1 MEAKNIIKLD
11 LQFFGGN
18 GAGGTSLSNGGGGN
32 ISIVGETDVWS
43 YRHNA
48 NNQAFVDEIN
58 SGIRGIQGD
67 FPDVMD
73 TVNTVTAAEFGGS
86 DKYQTL
92 GAYGNGGLM
101 MNQKY
106 TNIDKMN
113 KVYDNAVQ
121 SGFHPSRGN
130 KTGTQAVALH
140 EMGHA
145 LSDHIARKMGLPGLH
160 EASNKIVKDAYKASG
175 AKGGNK
181 AFARTI
187 SQYATENYAECV
199 AEAVADWYCNG
210 SKAKKASKAIM
221 AELKKYK

>member
-1 MEAKNIIKLD
+1 MIKLD
-11 LQFFGGN
+11 LQLFGGN
-18 GAGGTSLSNGGGGN
+18 GASGSSLSNGGGG
-32 ISIVGETDVWS
+32 SVDIVDETDIWS

-58 SGIRGIQGD
+58 TGIRGIQND

-73 TVNTVTAAEFGGS
+73 TVNTVTATQFGGS
-86 DKYQTL
+86 DNYSTL
-92 GAYGNGGLM
+92 GAYGSGGLM
-101 MNQKY
+101 MNRNY
-106 TNIDKMN
+106 TDINKMN
-113 KVYDNAVQ
+113 KVYDNAV
-121 SGFHPSRGN
+121 SAGFHPSRGN

-145 LSDHIARKMGLPGLH
+145 LTDHIAKKMGVPGLH

-181 AFARTI
+181 SFAKTI
-187 SQYATENYAECV
+187 SEYATKNYAECV

-210 SKAKKASKAIM
+210 KKAKSASKAIM
-221 AELKKYK
+221 AELRKYR